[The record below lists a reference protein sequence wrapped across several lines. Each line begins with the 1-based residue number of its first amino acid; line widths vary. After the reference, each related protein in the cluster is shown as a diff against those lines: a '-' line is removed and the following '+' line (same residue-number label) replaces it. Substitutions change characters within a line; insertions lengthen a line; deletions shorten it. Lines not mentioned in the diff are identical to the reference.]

1 MRGHP
6 RAGVDQQVTADGTR
20 VCNLALTD
28 RGGAHASPC
37 LAQLVDLVHNAAQ
50 VTGPVLMQ
58 AGCHGQWDGGGRYS
72 YIWWGVCVRELPW
85 SVCPRRGLL
94 EAVRYG
100 RRSCTHSLGEG
111 L

>member
-6 RAGVDQQVTADGTR
+6 RAGVDQQVAADGAR
-20 VCNLALTD
+20 VCDLALTD
-28 RGGAHASPC
+28 RGGAHASPR

-50 VTGPVLMQ
+50 VTRPVLVQ

-72 YIWWGVCVRELPW
+72 YIWWGVCVRELPGPI
-85 SVCPRRGLL
+85 CPCWGLL
-94 EAVRYG
+94 EAVRHS
-100 RRSCTHSLGEG
+100 RRSCTHNLGKR